1 MAKDKHKVK
10 PPIGRANGILLV
22 VSILLI
28 VGAVLVAGYTSIMNW
43 TPLAEVEETV
53 NSDGSTV
60 QGSVATIDEDI
71 KTPESEAGRVVN
83 FLVAGIDYNTTDAT
97 AGVSRGKLTDVIM
110 VVQIDLETGSVSA
123 LQIPRDTWVGT
134 NVSATGKINAVY
146 GLSGIDGLAEVI
158 YDRLLI
164 RSTTM

>member
-28 VGAVLVAGYTSIMNW
+28 VGAVLMAGYTSIMNW

-71 KTPESEAGRVVN
+71 KTPESEAGPGRQ
-83 FLVAGIDYNTTDAT
+83 LPG
-97 AGVSRGKLTDVIM
+97 GRHR
-110 VVQIDLETGSVSA
+110 
-123 LQIPRDTWVGT
+123 LQHNRRDRRRQAAA
-134 NVSATGKINAVY
+134 N
-146 GLSGIDGLAEVI
+146 
-158 YDRLLI
+158 
-164 RSTTM
+164 